1 MRIKLSSIKR
11 SLTSMVILITTLLVA
26 LACAVLSIS
35 FVADT
40 HDRLLRQTGEFSQIV
55 SENSTSF
62 MVYNQPDVAERW
74 LQSMRHS
81 PDVLHVHLYRL
92 DSATNSLKFFAS
104 YYADR
109 ESPIPVR
116 FDRVQE
122 LTSPRLTDSYVET
135 AVPIYVQEA
144 LQGYVYVRT
153 SRLQYDDAKLYVIA
167 ISGVIST
174 AGLILS
180 WLLSLWLRRAITR
193 PLDNMVESIQEIARD
208 KHYKRTLQEF
218 DLQELDRVANAF
230 NSLLSRIQQHISRQ
244 EQAERAASELNTEL
258 EAQVRQRTQKLY
270 ESNQELHQALETAHR
285 YQSELVQAEK
295 MSSLAKLVSGVAHEV
310 NTPVGLAVT
319 STSILQDTLQTLKQ
333 KFADKKLTAQEF
345 QRHMTSFDQNLAL
358 ISRNISRTA
367 DLISNFSK
375 LSMDQF
381 SDEDRSIHLAKFWDD
396 VEQSLRS
403 RHSELAEI
411 ELTADVPDNLV
422 ITTVPGPLNQ
432 VISQLVQNAV
442 QHAFSQTA
450 QPHIRF
456 TFELLASTSHDLAI
470 DSDAT
475 SEQHELQITCQDN
488 GEGIPEELIKSVFDP
503 FVTSKR
509 GHGAAGLGLHLVY
522 NLVAQVLHGHIEL
535 KSAPGEGTRYTITFP
550 VRRAKLI
557 KP

>member
-1 MRIKLSSIKR
+1 
-11 SLTSMVILITTLLVA
+11 MVILITTVLVA
-26 LACAVLSIS
+26 LASTVLSFS

-40 HDRLLRQTGEFSQIV
+40 HSRLLRQTTEVSQV
-55 SENSTSF
+55 VAENAASF
-62 MVYNQPDVAERW
+62 MVYNQPDTAELW
-74 LQSMRHS
+74 LKSLRHT
-81 PDVLHVHLYRL
+81 PQVLHVHLYRL
-92 DSATNSLKFFAS
+92 DNATQSLSFFAS

-116 FDRVQE
+116 FDRAQT
-122 LTSPRLTDSYVET
+122 LINARFTDDYVE
-135 AVPIYVQEA
+135 AAAPVYVQDM
-144 LQGYVYVRT
+144 LQGHVYVRT
-153 SRLQYDDAKLYVIA
+153 SRLAYDDAKLYAYA
-167 ISGVIST
+167 ISGIIIT

-180 WLLSLWLRRAITR
+180 WLLSLWLRRTITQ
-193 PLDNMVESIQEIARD
+193 PLDSMVESIQDIARD
-208 KHYKRTLQEF
+208 KHYNRALQEF

-230 NSLLSRIQQHISRQ
+230 NSLLSRIQQHIERQ
-244 EQAERAASELNTEL
+244 EQAEKAASELNTEL

-333 KFADKKLTAQEF
+333 KFAEKKLTAQEF
-345 QRHMTSFDQNLAL
+345 QRHMASFDQNLAL
-358 ISRNISRTA
+358 ISRNITRTA

-381 SDEDRSIHLAKFWDD
+381 SDEDRSINLEKFWND
-396 VEQSLRS
+396 VSQSLKN
-403 RHSELAEI
+403 RHSELANVQ
-411 ELTADVPDNLV
+411 LTADIPSQLV
-422 ITTVPGPLNQ
+422 ITTLPGPLNQ

-442 QHAFSQTA
+442 QHAFAHTA
-450 QPHIRF
+450 QPQIHFAFALVSIDP
-456 TFELLASTSHDLAI
+456 T
-470 DSDAT
+470 DSDKA
-475 SEQHELQITCQDN
+475 ELQMTYSDN

-522 NLVAQVLHGHIEL
+522 NLVAQVLQGHIEL
-535 KSAPGEGTRYTITFP
+535 HSVPNEGTQFTITFP
-550 VRRAKLI
+550 VKRAKLL
-557 KP
+557 KS